1 MCQLPEETRVAFLI
15 EMLKEI
21 DNTDAEFT
29 DVFNQLKEALFVTRL
44 EPCNPLELKT
54 RIPSSDGTILN
65 HSPLG
70 PRT

>member
-21 DNTDAEFT
+21 DNTDVEFT

-44 EPCNPLELKT
+44 EPRNTLASK
-54 RIPSSDGTILN
+54 PS
-65 HSPLG
+65 G
-70 PRT
+70 PYKGYKPMY